1 MKLFFEADAKAEFI
15 ETALWYNRQRPGLG
29 NEFKAEVKQAIKAA
43 QTNPEKF
50 RKALAD
56 ARKIR
61 LKRFRKYAVYF
72 AIEAGV
78 FSVLAVFHESRNPDE
93 LKRRLK

>member
-1 MKLFFEADAKAEFI
+1 MKLFFDAAARAEFI
-15 ETALWYNRQRPGLG
+15 EAALWYNRQRPYLG
-29 NEFKAEVKQAIKAA
+29 NEFKAEVKQAIQAA

-50 RKALAD
+50 RKAFAE

-72 AIEAGV
+72 SIEGDI

-93 LKRRLK
+93 LKRQLG